1 MSNKYKIEKSLFQGL
16 QRYGENYYN
25 VFENL
30 PRSMKTLYCHALQSY
45 LWNKITSKRLKEHG
59 KKLVIGDL
67 VGVKKAGKKNQEETK
82 KINEE

>member
-45 LWNKITSKRLKEHG
+45 LWNKITSKRLREHG
-59 KKLVIGDL
+59 KKLVVGDL
-67 VGVKKAGKKNQEETK
+67 VGVKRVNKNETIEVK
-82 KINEE
+82 

>member
-45 LWNKITSKRLKEHG
+45 LWNKITSKRLREHG
-59 KKLVIGDL
+59 KKLVVGDL
-67 VGVKKAGKKNQEETK
+67 VGVKRVNKNEIIEMK
-82 KINEE
+82 